1 MKSSGRKSQ
10 MVFPTIIMAVLAIIL
25 YIIAYV
31 KGEGQHI
38 TGMKSAF
45 QITIET
51 LPLIIFAF
59 IVAGLVQ
66 TLLPRDL
73 ISRWVGIESGFR
85 GIIIG
90 TIAGGLT
97 PGGPYVSLPIVAGLL
112 KAGAGTGTMVAFLT
126 SWSLW
131 AVARLPME
139 FGILGW
145 KFTLIRLVSTFFF
158 PPAAGFMAN
167 ILSRL
172 IK

>member
-1 MKSSGRKSQ
+1 MI
-10 MVFPTIIMAVLAIIL
+10 VPTIIMAVIAVIL
-25 YIIAYV
+25 FIIAYN

-38 TGMKSAF
+38 TGAKTAL

-59 IVAGLVQ
+59 LVAGLIQ

-73 ISRWVGIESGFR
+73 ISKWVGVESGIQ

-90 TIAGGLT
+90 TLAGGLT
-97 PGGPYVSLPIVAGLL
+97 PGGPFVSLPIVAGLL

-131 AVARLPME
+131 SVARLPME

-145 KFTLIRLVSTFFF
+145 KFTMIRVISSFFF
-158 PPAAGFMAN
+158 PPIAGLIAN
-167 ILSRL
+167 AISK
-172 IK
+172 IIS